1 MLNRIVHFSLK
12 FRGVVIALACLLT
25 GYGIFVSYHAKLD
38 VFPNFVPPQVTVETE
53 APGLSPEQ
61 VEVLVTRPLEN
72 TINGL
77 GNMASLRSESI
88 SGLSVIT
95 AVFKEGTDIFL
106 ARQMLG
112 EKLVTTAG
120 ALPADAKTP
129 VMTPLTSSTM
139 DLLKIGLVAEEAGE
153 LGENGSSVPPHPD
166 PLLLP
171 SSGGEGEKK
180 VVVRAR
186 VKKLSPMELR
196 TLADWTIKP
205 RLLSVPGVARC
216 IVFGGEVR
224 QLQIQVR
231 PERLLAFGL
240 SIADVLSAARVS
252 TGVMGAG
259 FVENVNQRILI
270 QTEGQSLTAETL
282 GEIVVASN
290 AGQSVRL
297 KDVAT
302 VGEAAE
308 PKFGDA
314 LVMGRPG
321 ILLSL
326 SSQYGANTMEV
337 TVALEAALKE
347 LQPIFAKEGVM
358 VYPAMHRPATFIEH
372 SLANIEHSLYIG
384 GVLVALVLFLFLGHF
399 RTAFISITAIPL
411 SLLTAIV
418 LLDKFGVTLNTI
430 TLGGLAIAIGA
441 VVDDAIIDVENI
453 FRRLR
458 ENQSLAAPRPV
469 FDVVFDASIEV
480 RSAVVYATFIVA
492 LVFLPVLTMT
502 GLQGSFFAP
511 LALSYILAIMASL
524 AVALT
529 LTPAM
534 AYLFFE
540 HGKHDADETRLQR
553 WLKSAYQRSLTL
565 VARWPGLM
573 IGAVVVICLL
583 ALTRL
588 ASLTGGELLPAFR
601 EGHFVI
607 QAQAVPGTSLPE
619 MLRITSIISQELLA
633 KKEIATAEVQIGRA
647 EQGEDT
653 WEPNR
658 CEFHVELKEGVPGK
672 RQAKLMEEL
681 REILGTIPGLQ
692 SEVVTFLGDRISET
706 ITGETAPVVVNVFG
720 DDLDVIDDK
729 AREVAQVLG
738 GVAGAKDVLVKSPP
752 GAPRLAVRLRPD
764 RLTQFGFRP
773 VEVMEAI
780 QSAYQGVVVAQVHE
794 GSRVTPVTVILDAA
808 HRREPEEIGSLRLK
822 NSQGLN
828 LPLKELAEIYLT
840 TGRYSILH
848 DGASRRQV
856 VTCAP
861 QGRDVGS
868 FVDDAKK
875 QIAAKI
881 SFSKGVYAVFSGEA
895 EQAQQAQQQLL
906 VNSAVAGVGI
916 LLLLIVVTGNW
927 RNLLLILANVPFAL
941 VGGVMAMWLTNWL
954 GGAAQGGL
962 TIGSLVG
969 FVTLFGIT
977 TRNSIMLISHYEHLV
992 NVEGMTWGMAAAMR
1006 GAAERVIP
1014 ILMTAIVTALGLL
1027 PLALGTGE
1035 AGREIEGP
1043 MAIVILGGLITSTLL
1058 NLLVLPT
1065 LALRYGSFKT
1075 GKPAR

>member
-1 MLNRIVHFSLK
+1 MLNRIVYFSLK

-25 GYGIFVSYHAKLD
+25 GYGIYVSYHAKLD

-95 AVFKEGTDIFL
+95 AVFNEGADIFI
-106 ARQMLG
+106 ARQMLA
-112 EKLVTTAG
+112 EKLGAVAG
-120 ALPADAKTP
+120 ELPVGVKTP
-129 VMTPLTSSTM
+129 KMTPLTSSTM
-139 DLLKIGLVAEEAGE
+139 DLLKIGLISE
-153 LGENGSSVPPHPD
+153 
-166 PLLLP
+166 
-171 SSGGEGEKK
+171 
-180 VVVRAR
+180 
-186 VKKLSPMELR
+186 KLSPMELR

-205 RLLSVPGVARC
+205 RMLSVPGVARC
-216 IVFGGEVR
+216 IVFGGDVR

-231 PERLLAFGL
+231 PERLLATGL
-240 SIADVLSAARVS
+240 SISDVLSAARVA

-259 FVENVNQRILI
+259 FVENANQRILI
-270 QTEGQSLTAETL
+270 QTEGQSLTPELL
-282 GEIVVASN
+282 GEIVVASHE
-290 AGQSVRL
+290 GQSVRL

-302 VGEAAE
+302 VGEGAE

-314 LVMGRPG
+314 LIMGQPG
-321 ILLSL
+321 ILMAM

-337 TVALEAALKE
+337 TLALEAALKE
-347 LQPIFAKEGVM
+347 MQPILDKDGVTLH
-358 VYPAMHRPATFIEH
+358 AALHRPATFIEH
-372 SLANIEHSLYIG
+372 SLKNIEHSLYVG
-384 GVLVALVLFLFLGHF
+384 GILVALVLFLFLGHF
-399 RTAFISITAIPL
+399 RAAFISITAIPL

-418 LLDKFGVTLNTI
+418 LLDKMGVTLNTI

-458 ENQSLAAPRPV
+458 ENQLRPRPRPV
-469 FDVVFDASIEV
+469 FNVVLDASIEV

-529 LTPAM
+529 LTPA
-534 AYLFFE
+534 LCFLIFE
-540 HGKHDADETRLQR
+540 RSHHDADETRLQR
-553 WLKSAYQRSLTL
+553 WLKNNYRRGLSL
-565 VARWPGLM
+565 VARWPRLM
-573 IGAVVVICLL
+573 IGVVVVICVISF
-583 ALTRL
+583 ARI
-588 ASLTGGELLPAFR
+588 AALTGGELLPPFR
-601 EGHFVI
+601 EGHFVLQV
-607 QAQAVPGTSLPE
+607 QAIPGTSLPE
-619 MLRITSIISQELLA
+619 MLRITGGITKELLA
-633 KKEIATAEVQIGRA
+633 KSDIATAEVQVGRA
-647 EQGEDT
+647 EMGEDT

-658 CEFHVELKEGVPGK
+658 CEFHVELKPNVSGK
-672 RQAKLMEEL
+672 AQAKLMGEI
-681 REILGTIPGLQ
+681 REILDHVPGIQ
-692 SEVVTFLGDRISET
+692 SEVTTFLGDRISET

-738 GVAGAKDVLVKSPP
+738 TVSGAKDVQVKAPP
-752 GAPRLAVRLRPD
+752 GAPRMAVRLRPD

-773 VEVMEAI
+773 VEVMESI
-780 QSAYQGVVVAQVHE
+780 QTAYQGEVVAQVHE

-808 HRREPEEIGSLRLK
+808 NRREPEEIGSLRLR
-822 NSQGLN
+822 NAQGLS

-861 QGRDVGS
+861 QGRDVTA

-875 QIAAKI
+875 QIADKVK
-881 SFSKGVYAVFSGEA
+881 FPKGVYAVFSGQA
-895 EQAQQAQQQLL
+895 EQAAQAQQQLL

-941 VGGVMAMWLTNWL
+941 VGGVLAVWWTGWY
-954 GGAAQGGL
+954 GGAGESGL

-977 TRNSIMLISHYEHLV
+977 TRNSIMMISHFEHLV
-992 NVEGMTWGMAAAMR
+992 NVEGMTWGPDAAMR

-1058 NLLVLPT
+1058 NLLVRPT
-1065 LALRYGSFKT
+1065 LALRYGKFEKVT
-1075 GKPAR
+1075 ME